1 VLTKSFYG
9 SENPKLTGELLAEA
23 PAIFNWAL
31 EGLDRLNQRGY
42 FVNPESGNDAIQQM
56 EDLSSPIGTTV
67 PNRLDRLDQHNPTDA
82 SLVLVVQVVQAI
94 RQCIPHGRMAMT
106 TTELEVETVV
116 LKGGL
121 IVSLPALRVL
131 WDLEAEAWTSS
142 SPPTVASWSGRM
154 PASTT
159 MTVP

>member
-1 VLTKSFYG
+1 
-9 SENPKLTGELLAEA
+9 
-23 PAIFNWAL
+23 
-31 EGLDRLNQRGY
+31 
-42 FVNPESGNDAIQQM
+42 
-56 EDLSSPIGTTV
+56 
-67 PNRLDRLDQHNPTDA
+67 
-82 SLVLVVQVVQAI
+82 
-94 RQCIPHGRMAMT
+94 MT

-159 MTVP
+159 MTVR